1 MSLIKDEMKAYLQSL
16 TKTEITAWDELES
29 LMSHRKIKKGEH
41 FFQHFDHCDE
51 VAIVSSGL
59 FRIYLTDQEGEEK
72 TYSFIPENSF
82 ILDFFLSWK
91 ESSDIMVS
99 VQALEDAE
107 VLAIKYASFIE
118 LTHQTPIWHEIYRE
132 VLLRNYIFK
141 TKREIEFV
149 QFNAKERLNKFFNN
163 KRIDINRIP
172 KTYLASYLGIQ
183 PPSLSRLLRE
193 IKNQDQGESN
203 E

>member
-1 MSLIKDEMKAYLQSL
+1 MTVINDQTKAYLQAL
-16 TKTEITAWDELES
+16 TRTEITNWDELES
-29 LMSHRKIKKGEH
+29 LMSYRKIKKGEH

-59 FRIYLTDQEGEEK
+59 FRIFLTDQEGEEK
-72 TYSFIPENSF
+72 TYSFIPEKSF

-99 VQALEDAE
+99 VQALEDSE
-107 VLAIKYASFIE
+107 ILAIKYGNFIE
-118 LTHQTPIWHEIYRE
+118 LMNNNHVWHEIYRE

-193 IKNQDQGESN
+193 IKNEIT
-203 E
+203 EE

>member
-1 MSLIKDEMKAYLQSL
+1 MTVITDHIKGYLQAL
-16 TKTEITAWDELES
+16 TKTEITDWSDLEAQ
-29 LMSHRKIKKGEH
+29 LTQRKIKKGEH

-51 VAIVSSGL
+51 VAIVCSGL
-59 FRIYLTDQEGEEK
+59 FRIYLTDQDGEEK
-72 TYSFIPENSF
+72 TYSFIPERSF

-99 VQALEDAE
+99 VQALEDSE
-107 VLAIKYASFIE
+107 ILAIKYSNFIE
-118 LTHQTPIWHEIYRE
+118 LMRSNPIWHEVYRE

-163 KRIDINRIP
+163 RRIDINRIP

-183 PPSLSRLLRE
+183 PPSLSRLLRD
-193 IKNQDQGESN
+193 IKNETTGEKN

>member
-1 MSLIKDEMKAYLQSL
+1 MTTISDHIKAYLQSM
-16 TKTEITAWDELES
+16 TKQVITEWSQLEQVITV
-29 LMSHRKIKKGEH
+29 KNVKKGDH

-51 VAIVSSGL
+51 VAIVSSGM

-72 TYSFIPENSF
+72 TYSFIPEKSF

-91 ESSDIMVS
+91 EASNTMVS
-99 VQALEDAE
+99 VQALEDSNIYT
-107 VLAIKYASFIE
+107 IKYNNFLE
-118 LTHQTPIWHEIYRE
+118 LMDTNHIWHEVYRE
-132 VLLRNYIFK
+132 VLLRNYMFK

-149 QFNAKERLNKFFNN
+149 QFNAKERLNKFLNN
-163 KRIDINRIP
+163 KRIDISRIP

-193 IKNQDQGESN
+193 LKDQPEAN
-203 E
+203 

>member
-1 MSLIKDEMKAYLQSL
+1 MTVINDQMKGYLQAL
-16 TKTEITAWDELES
+16 TKTEITNWDELEA
-29 LMSHRKIKKGEH
+29 LLHFRKIKKGEH

-59 FRIYLTDQEGEEK
+59 FRIYLTDQDGEEK
-72 TYSFIPENSF
+72 TYSFIPEKSF

-91 ESSDIMVS
+91 ENSDIMVS
-99 VQALEDAE
+99 VQALEDSE
-107 VLAIKYASFIE
+107 ILAIKYSNFTD
-118 LTHQTPIWHEIYRE
+118 LMSKNHIWHEIYRE
-132 VLLRNYIFK
+132 VLVRNYNFK

-149 QFNAKERLNKFFNN
+149 QFNAKERLQKFFNN
-163 KRIDINRIP
+163 RRIDINRIP

-193 IKNQDQGESN
+193 IKNEESGE
-203 E
+203 